1 VWHPGHEV
9 ILSVPARGTRAR
21 TDNPFMAPLRRILVL
36 LAILSGI
43 AGTAPLR
50 AAPEAWNA
58 QVLWASA
65 GRAYVV
71 LAEST
76 AVEPGTVL
84 TFEEGGTTIARG
96 EVAVAYEGELVAVNV
111 TSGSL
116 EKARSLPAVRITAEP
131 PSIRPLPLL
140 RIGYPAPGRSNLL
153 FTCDRVTPRPPL
165 DSDLYRVDALSDR
178 SFRFVRRPEVASEA
192 PWPDTLLVR
201 LFEIAADEEIALERG
216 DLDVAVFWP
225 GEPSPHIRSHTA
237 WKGSPSGSFAGWSL
251 AATLPAS
258 LDLGALVSSGA
269 ETRVLRSMN
278 EDLFRGDLSA
288 CGSVPAS
295 APPDSAAPRAATRA
309 RFEVSHAIP
318 GWQPLERFLNQ
329 GLPSKPGSGTPLVR
343 LQRTQALPQDAP
355 AGGPAAP
362 GQSDASQEACV
373 FDIRCPILS
382 APRLR
387 PYLSALGPDAMVR
400 LFACSPGFGP

>member
-1 VWHPGHEV
+1 
-9 ILSVPARGTRAR
+9 
-21 TDNPFMAPLRRILVL
+21 MAPLRRILVL
-36 LAILSGI
+36 LATLAGI
-43 AGTAPLR
+43 AGAAPLR

-65 GRAYVV
+65 DRAYVV

-76 AVEPGTVL
+76 EVEPGTVL
-84 TFEEGGTTIARG
+84 TFEDGGATIATG
-96 EVAVAYEGELVAVNV
+96 EVVVAYEGQLVAVSI
-111 TSGSL
+111 TSGSF
-116 EKARSLPAVRITAEP
+116 EKVRSLPAVRIRAEP
-131 PSIRPLPLL
+131 PSIRPLSLL

-251 AATLPAS
+251 AAELPAS
-258 LDLGALVSSGA
+258 LDPGALVSSGSEA
-269 ETRVLRSMN
+269 RVLRAMN

-288 CGSVPAS
+288 CGSVSAA
-295 APPDSAAPRAATRA
+295 APPDSAAPRSARA
-309 RFEVSHAIP
+309 RFEVSRAIP

-329 GLPSKPGSGTPLVR
+329 GLPSKSSSGTPLVR
-343 LQRTQALPQDAP
+343 LQRIQGRPPDGP
-355 AGGPAAP
+355 AGGHAAP
-362 GQSDASQEACV
+362 GLSEPARGACV

-387 PYLSALGPDAMVR
+387 PYLSALGSDAMVR
-400 LFACSPGFGP
+400 LFTCSPGFGP

>member
-1 VWHPGHEV
+1 
-9 ILSVPARGTRAR
+9 
-21 TDNPFMAPLRRILVL
+21 MAPLRRILVL
-36 LAILSGI
+36 LATLSGV
-43 AGTAPLR
+43 AGASPSG
-50 AAPEAWNA
+50 AAPETWNA

-65 GRAYVV
+65 ERAYVV

-84 TFEEGGTTIARG
+84 TFEDGGATIATG
-96 EVAVAYEGELVAVNV
+96 EVAVAYEGQLVAVSI

-116 EKARSLPAVRITAEP
+116 AKVRSLPAVRIRAEP
-131 PSIRPLPLL
+131 PSIRPLSLL

-178 SFRFVRRPEVASEA
+178 SFRFVRRPEVASDA

-216 DLDVAVFWP
+216 DLDIAVFWP

-251 AATLPAS
+251 AAELPAS
-258 LDLGALVSSGA
+258 LDPGALVSSGA
-269 ETRVLRSMN
+269 EARVLRFMN

-288 CGSVPAS
+288 CASGPA
-295 APPDSAAPRAATRA
+295 APPDSAAPRTATRA
-309 RFEVSHAIP
+309 RFEVSRAIP

-329 GLPSKPGSGTPLVR
+329 GLPSKHSSSTPLVR
-343 LQRTQALPQDAP
+343 LQRIQGRTQDAP
-355 AGGPAAP
+355 AGGPSAP
-362 GQSDASQEACV
+362 SDPSPGACV

-400 LFACSPGFGP
+400 LFTCSPGLGP

>member
-1 VWHPGHEV
+1 MLALFV
-9 ILSVPARGTRAR
+9 ILSGVAGS
-21 TDNPFMAPLRRILVL
+21 APLH
-36 LAILSGI
+36 
-43 AGTAPLR
+43 

-58 QVLWASA
+58 QVLWTSA
-65 GRAYVV
+65 DRAYVV

-76 AVEPGTVL
+76 AVEPGTLL
-84 TFEEGGTTIARG
+84 TFEEGETTIATG
-96 EVAVAYEGELVAVNV
+96 EVAVAYEGQLVAVSI

-116 EKARSLPAVRITAEP
+116 EKVRSLPAVRIRAEP
-131 PSIRPLPLL
+131 PSIRPRSLL

-153 FTCDRVTPRPPL
+153 FTCERVTPRPPL
-165 DSDLYRVDALSDR
+165 DIDLYRVDALSDR
-178 SFRFVRRPEVASEA
+178 SFRFVRRSEIASDA

-251 AATLPAS
+251 AAQLPAT
-258 LDLGALVSSGA
+258 LDPGALVSSGA
-269 ETRVLRSMN
+269 EARVLRAMN
-278 EDLFRGDLSA
+278 EDLFRGDLST

-309 RFEVSHAIP
+309 RFEVSRAIP
-318 GWQPLERFLNQ
+318 GWQTLERFLNQ
-329 GLPSKPGSGTPLVR
+329 GLPSKPASGTPLVR
-343 LQRTQALPQDAP
+343 LQRIQERPQDAP
-355 AGGPAAP
+355 AGGTADPSP
-362 GQSDASQEACV
+362 SDPSQDACV

-382 APRLR
+382 VPRLR
-387 PYLSALGPDAMVR
+387 PYMDALGPDAMVR
-400 LFACSPGFGP
+400 LFTCSPGFGP